1 MKLQTILI
9 AILSASTSA
18 VVCLSVLKQKSAS
31 IVEKPTVT
39 QPVVEKPTVTQP
51 VVEKPTVTPDLTTA
65 LGREQDLK
73 ARLAEIPEAT
83 DEEKAA
89 EREAFFKADME
100 LARNKAEFARAEAE
114 AYAAQQ

>member
-31 IVEKPTVT
+31 I
-39 QPVVEKPTVTQP
+39 VEKPTVTQP